1 MQTRWQDVG
10 EVVISKHGGDMLV
23 KAWLVP
29 IWISNAKQTMTKK
42 KCTRKNKID
51 GKGRENEKK
60 EKRGKTKM

>member
-1 MQTRWQDVG
+1 
-10 EVVISKHGGDMLV
+10 
-23 KAWLVP
+23 
-29 IWISNAKQTMTKK
+29 MTKK